1 MSIQPSAS
9 SWLGSVWPEPYADM
23 MRQHLVLAGDRL
35 LRPRAVEHTRASW
48 AARRQQLRSD
58 LIAALGGFPERTPL
72 NARITSTHQR
82 QGYRIENVVFE
93 SRPGFHATA
102 SVFVPHGL
110 TGPAPA
116 VLCPHGHY
124 AVGRYDPAVQARCVG
139 LARRGYVTLAI
150 DAVGYN
156 DREAQGHR
164 RTWFLF
170 AAGQTVEGIQ
180 TWDNMRAIDYLISRA
195 DVDSERI
202 ACTGVSGGGNQTMY
216 VSALDERIKVSIP
229 VCSVEM
235 VADYMEK
242 GFCTCETIP
251 GLLRFADLTEITALI
266 APRALLLMHGI
277 LDSGFPILSARM
289 AVERIARIYSL
300 YDGSRFASFES
311 YSPHEYNAEMR
322 QQAYRWLDIWL
333 KGPSPAAD
341 EEVPGV
347 EYLKVLPD
355 GLPAGHQTMADL
367 YTGMVSRLPGRLS
380 PRSAGEHHTQA
391 LQTTEALWEAL
402 GGRPQE
408 GDLDVRVTSTEPIGG
423 YAGER
428 FWFRSEPDVLIPA
441 VLLRPRDEGPFDV
454 TLYLHAEGKAAL
466 THDVALAELEQGR
479 AVMAFDQRDVG
490 ETASGRDHVHLSAL
504 ALGRSLP
511 GAWAWDVMRCVTYLQ
526 RRGDV
531 RRVRLAAAG
540 SLVTGLA
547 GLLAASLDRRISEVE
562 IEALPATLKTPSVA
576 PEMDLLYLPG
586 ILPVADV
593 ADLAALVAP
602 RSLRLQSLVDAS
614 LEPLSAAEADK
625 ALAPA
630 AHAYDLLEATASF
643 SVAH

>member
-1 MSIQPSAS
+1 MSEQSSAS
-9 SWLGSVWPEPYADM
+9 SWLGAVWPEPYTDM
-23 MRQHLVLAGDRL
+23 MRQHLMLAGDRL
-35 LRPRAVEHTRASW
+35 LRPRAVTHTRASW
-48 AARRQQLRSD
+48 EARRTQLRAD

-93 SRPGFHATA
+93 SQPGFHATA
-102 SVFVPHGL
+102 SVFVPDGL
-110 TGPAPA
+110 TKPAPA

-124 AVGRYDPAVQARCVG
+124 AAGRYDEAVQARCVG

-195 DVDSERI
+195 DVDPERI
-202 ACTGVSGGGNQTMY
+202 ACSGVSGGGNQTMY

-242 GFCTCETIP
+242 GFCTCETVP

-277 LDSGFPILSARM
+277 LDNGFPILSARM
-289 AVERIARIYSL
+289 AVDRIKEIYGL

-322 QQAYRWLDIWL
+322 QRAYAWLDLWL
-333 KGPSPAAD
+333 KGPSAPAE

-347 EYLKVLPD
+347 EFLKVLPE
-355 GLPAGHQTMADL
+355 GLPAGHATVASLFTDRVNR
-367 YTGMVSRLPGRLS
+367 TPSRLPARDADEL
-380 PRSAGEHHTQA
+380 H
-391 LQTTEALWEAL
+391 LQSLETTEGLWQTL

-408 GDLDVRVTSTEPIGG
+408 SDLDVRVTGSEAVAG
-423 YAGER
+423 YQAER
-428 FWFRSEPDVLIPA
+428 FWFRSEADVLIPA
-441 VLLRPRDEGPFDV
+441 VLLKPAGDGPFDV
-454 TLYLHAEGKAAL
+454 TLYLLADGKDSL
-466 THDVALAELEQGR
+466 DRDLALAELAQGR

-490 ETASGRDHVHLSAL
+490 ETASGRNHVHLSAL
-504 ALGRSLP
+504 ALGRPLP
-511 GAWAWDVMRCVTYLQ
+511 GCWAWDAMRCVTYLY

-531 RRVRLAAAG
+531 RSVRLVAAG

-547 GLLAASLDRRISEVE
+547 ALLAAALDRRIAAVD
-562 IEALPATLKTPSVA
+562 IEALPATLAAPSTEPA
-576 PEMDLLYLPG
+576 MDLLYIPG
-586 ILPVADV
+586 ILSVADV
-593 ADLAALVAP
+593 AGLVSLVAP
-602 RSLRLQSLVDAS
+602 RPVAIGGLVDAKLQALS
-614 LEPLSAAEADK
+614 PSACRSALEPALADYRLLGEEK
-625 ALAPA
+625 ALA
-630 AHAYDLLEATASF
+630 
-643 SVAH
+643 VAR